1 MTLSTRDKL
10 QSDQHTFAHWAIL
23 FYATSFP
30 IEVKLPL
37 KQLYFIEKLLL
48 NFSTIS
54 IHAFAL
60 YIDRIP
66 RTEKF
71 LRNLENTK
79 AISRKLFKTLAFC
92 YGGGAGEGQSF
103 APLKYKNNIK
113 NNRNN
118 SLLFKNN
125 SLLSFAPLIFS
136 SRKPGHGLVNKIIGL
151 DRFSM
156 PLERTFSKREI
167 F

>member
-92 YGGGAGEGQSF
+92 YGGGRRAVF
-103 APLKYKNNIK
+103 CPPLKYKNNIK

-125 SLLSFAPLIFS
+125 SLLSFAPLNF
-136 SRKPGHGLVNKIIGL
+136 
-151 DRFSM
+151 F
-156 PLERTFSKREI
+156 
-167 F
+167 